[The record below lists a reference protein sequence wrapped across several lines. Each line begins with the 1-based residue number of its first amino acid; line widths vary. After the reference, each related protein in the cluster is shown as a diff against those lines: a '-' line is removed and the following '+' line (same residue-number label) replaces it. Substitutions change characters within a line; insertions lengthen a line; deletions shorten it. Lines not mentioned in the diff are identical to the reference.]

1 MTYFWIL
8 AAALLAAVLALLLR
22 PLLRGGDAG
31 TPSVDARASNVGILR
46 DQLAELDA
54 ELAASAIGVDQ
65 HRAAREEL
73 ERRVLQEASV
83 GDDRQHT
90 QRAGGS
96 AVALALAL
104 PVLAV
109 ALYAALG
116 NPDGLDPIL
125 SQPAHEADA
134 QDVDVLVER
143 LAQRMKE
150 QPGDP
155 DGWALLGRAYASMQ
169 RFEPARD
176 ALGEA
181 LKLRPDDAQLRADFA
196 DMLAMT
202 QERSLQGEPE
212 RQIGLALQ
220 ADPDNLKAL
229 ALAGSAAMQRRDF
242 ALAIQHWTRA
252 RKIAEDGTPF
262 ASGLDEGLREA
273 RALAGLPPAP
283 ADAAAPKAATKAAVA
298 ARVIDGQ
305 VRLAPAL
312 AARVQAGDTLFVF
325 ARAVDGPRAPLAV
338 QRGQVGA
345 WPVPF
350 TLDDSMAMSPQLTLS
365 SFGDVVVVARVSRG
379 GSATPQPG
387 DLEGQSKPLGRGAG
401 PVEIVIDR
409 VVP

>member
-1 MTYFWIL
+1 MTFFWIL
-8 AAALLAAVLALLLR
+8 AAALLTAVLALLLR
-22 PLLRGGDAG
+22 PLLRGGG
-31 TPSVDARASNVGILR
+31 TEAPGVDARASNVGILR

-54 ELAASAIGVDQ
+54 ELAAGAIGADQ

-83 GDDRQHT
+83 GDERQHT
-90 QRAGGS
+90 QRAGRS
-96 AVALALAL
+96 ALALALAL
-104 PVLAV
+104 PLLAV
-109 ALYAALG
+109 GLYAALG

-143 LAQRMKE
+143 LAQRMKQ

-212 RQIGLALQ
+212 RQIALALQ
-220 ADPDNLKAL
+220 TDPDNLKAL

-262 ASGLDEGLREA
+262 ANGLDEGLREA

-283 ADAAAPKAATKAAVA
+283 ADAAAPKAAVA

-345 WPVPF
+345 WPVAF

-365 SFGDVVVVARVSRG
+365 AFDKVVVVARVSRS
-379 GSATPQPG
+379 GSATPQAG
-387 DLEGQSKPLGRGAG
+387 DLEGQSKPLDRGAAT
-401 PVEIVIDR
+401 VDVVIDR